1 MLDLSYIIKDMT
13 TERNKA
19 WWNYSIDELEQMA
32 DENGNIKLDTK
43 IKATN
48 PYSGQSEMLTPEEHA
63 LYIQI
68 KEAERDEDYDTM
80 QKGLSKFSRM
90 NAKAYMTLLD

>member
-1 MLDLSYIIKDMT
+1 MND
-13 TERNKA
+13 
-19 WWNYSIDELEQMA
+19 
-32 DENGNIKLDTK
+32 K

-48 PYSGQSEMLTPEEHA
+48 PYSGQSEMLTPEAHK

-80 QKGLSKFSRM
+80 QKGISKISRM
-90 NAKAYMTLLD
+90 NASAYMTLLD